1 MEEDAPGGG
10 GPGAGEE
17 EEEAWFEE
25 GDGEVVADLDSDDDV
40 PDDDLEDDDDED
52 GDAAMGA
59 AEAGPPP
66 AVPPPG
72 RDDAAASLAR
82 HGDPVYAVAWSR
94 TNADLVATGG
104 GDDRAFLWEL
114 GSGRAVALEGH
125 TDSVACVA
133 FSHVSAALATGGMD
147 GKVLVWDGAGRLQ
160 HKLEGPNDAVEW
172 VAWHPK
178 GEVLLAG
185 STDYTTWMWSAS
197 SGTYMQM
204 FGGHGGPVTCG
215 AFLPDGKSL
224 VTGSA
229 DGTLKWW
236 DPRTAQCTHT
246 FEGDFEFHEQ
256 MVTALD
262 CHPDSNLVL
271 TGGADGRVCLV
282 NLANRKVAAKLQGHA
297 DGVEAVGLCGTL
309 PLAASGGL
317 DGKAFV
323 WDLHTLQPRYA
334 LEHGAAVI
342 KLLWHPAQPYL
353 LTAALDGRVRAWD
366 ARNGTCLRTFE
377 GHTMAILDMAVSATG
392 DGVLTG
398 SDDKLAKVFKL

>member
-1 MEEDAPGGG
+1 M
-10 GPGAGEE
+10 
-17 EEEAWFEE
+17 
-25 GDGEVVADLDSDDDV
+25 
-40 PDDDLEDDDDED
+40 
-52 GDAAMGA
+52 
-59 AEAGPPP
+59 
-66 AVPPPG
+66 
-72 RDDAAASLAR
+72 
-82 HGDPVYAVAWSR
+82 
-94 TNADLVATGG
+94 
-104 GDDRAFLWEL
+104 
-114 GSGRAVALEGH
+114 
-125 TDSVACVA
+125 
-133 FSHVSAALATGGMD
+133 
-147 GKVLVWDGAGRLQ
+147 
-160 HKLEGPNDAVEW
+160 
-172 VAWHPK
+172 AWHPK

-297 DGVEAVGLCGTL
+297 DGVEAVRLCGTL